1 MISLVD
7 DAALLSPKEMAGR
20 LASLTADGN
29 TVSDYYGNGGAVE
42 TFEAAIAA
50 HLGKERAVIF
60 PTGTLANLCA
70 IRLLAGTDNA
80 RILVHRDGHFFNDAG
95 DNLAALGR
103 FTMVPMAGEGAGF
116 DAADVEREIA
126 RAASARVAAR
136 VGCIAIESPS
146 RRIDGRSFGS
156 ERIVAIADVARE
168 HGVPLFLD
176 GARMLIECA
185 VTGQSPVRMAAPF
198 DLVYLSLYKYLDAP
212 FGCVLAGDAALLDDV
227 YHQRRAYGGG
237 LWQMWPAAVM
247 ALDKLSRFD
256 ALWTEVIKHAEAVF
270 AAMQGGPI
278 VVERFA
284 DGTNAVRL
292 SFPRARDNP
301 ALLAAHGQRLGLKLP
316 PLTGG
321 RMTIKFNESWLDTE
335 PGALAAKLWE
345 LAE

>member
-7 DAALLSPKEMAGR
+7 DAALLSPKEMAER
-20 LASLTADGN
+20 LASLTSDGK

-42 TFEAAIAA
+42 AFEARIAA
-50 HLGKERAVIF
+50 HLGKERAVVF

-70 IRLLAGTDNA
+70 MRLLAGTDNA

-103 FTMVPMAGEGAGF
+103 FTMVPLAGEGAGF
-116 DAADVEREIA
+116 EAADVEHEIA

-136 VGCIAIESPS
+136 IGCIAIESPS
-146 RRIDGRSFGS
+146 RRIDGRRFGS
-156 ERIVAIADVARE
+156 GRIAAIAEVARE
-168 HGVPLFLD
+168 HGVPMFLD

-185 VTGQSPVRMAAPF
+185 VTGQSPADMAAPF

-212 FGCVLAGDAALLDDV
+212 FGCVLAGEAALLDDV

-247 ALDKLSRFD
+247 AQDKLSRFD
-256 ALWTEVIKHAEAVF
+256 ALWAEVVRHVEAVF
-270 AAMQGGPI
+270 AAMEGGP
-278 VVERFA
+278 VAVERFA

-292 SFPRARDNP
+292 ILPRAPGDP
-301 ALLAAHGQRLGLKLP
+301 AAFAARAQRLGLKLP
-316 PLTGG
+316 PLAGD
-321 RMTIKFNESWLDTE
+321 RMTVKFNESWLAAE
-335 PGALAAKLWE
+335 PAALARKLRE